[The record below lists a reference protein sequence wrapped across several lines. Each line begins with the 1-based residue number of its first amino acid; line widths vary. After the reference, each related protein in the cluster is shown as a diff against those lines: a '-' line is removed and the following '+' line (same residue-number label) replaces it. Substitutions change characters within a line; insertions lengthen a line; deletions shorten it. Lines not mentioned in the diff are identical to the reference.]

1 MRDVGGFRYRSPGKY
16 RTMPSDIAENTK
28 DLIME
33 KTGFLEKWDLRHAM
47 SRERDM

>member
-1 MRDVGGFRYRSPGKY
+1 MLVASDTEALEKY

-33 KTGFLEKWDLRHAM
+33 KTGFIEK
-47 SRERDM
+47 